1 MYRERSS
8 QPGLCQERAHG
19 RGVEFTADD
28 LSQTHEDRDRT
39 RDHPD
44 QCDLDDGGVSYPSDD
59 ATTLWQQEGLR
70 EEVTGDDEARD
81 DGKEVS
87 RYE

>member
-8 QPGLCQERAHG
+8 QPGLRQERAHG

-44 QCDLDDGGVSYPSDD
+44 QCDLDDGGVSYLSDD